1 MIAVMQNMAFG
12 ASVGLA
18 GPGQPNA
25 VMDPPTVPGDGS
37 FFDVLLQ
44 ADVALD
50 QLPQDGLPEVQES
63 ELLIESS
70 TNISLL
76 PFFISALIG
85 PSPAP
90 GMVVA
95 DVFLPVAAD
104 QVAIPELQTG
114 DMTAG
119 VKVPPVAENAIVADQ
134 GPQTSTAVATL
145 IGASN
150 VVKNDLPVTEVSVDP
165 IAAPNAP
172 TRPAMAAQGLDR
184 DAATPATTPLSVDPS
199 VAPPPIQQTFDPV
212 ALEGEKGLALGKAP
226 DARSVVTAI
235 NATPDAAVF
244 HPNTPALDGS
254 IPSANAYPARPALEP
269 APTQH
274 VAAPDAAP
282 QVSVA
287 EAIWRQKW
295 DANIPAQSTIADPVA
310 RPQKPTPS
318 LAGLMPEMPREP
330 LAQSPDTPIKAEKS
344 LPSAEAKSAV
354 NPMPEQTAPLVTKSR
369 GTKHQD
375 PAVIEMPVKAGA
387 GQAGAAQAGSGQSG
401 SGQAAPDPISIIPVE
416 TGLLPSLGPTAPS
429 SAPISGA
436 PIPIAPPAPVAAS
449 NLAPA
454 IVEMARM
461 GKDGPIELA
470 LAPEELGR
478 LTISLRQE
486 GDFVRVSMITER
498 PETLDLLRRHAG
510 DLLADLRQSGFSGAS
525 FSFGQSGQDQ
535 TQQFADRTFDAEDA
549 APAQSTPLDF
559 KQSTPSLPHQG
570 AGLDLR
576 F

>member
-1 MIAVMQNMAFG
+1 MIAVMQSMAFG

-50 QLPQDGLPEVQES
+50 QLPQDGLPEVQDS

-95 DVFLPVAAD
+95 DVSVPVAAD

-114 DMTAG
+114 DVTAG

-145 IGASN
+145 IGPSN
-150 VVKNDLPVTEVSVDP
+150 VVKNDLLVTEVSDDP

-172 TRPAMAAQGLDR
+172 ARPAMAAQGLDR

-199 VAPPPIQQTFDPV
+199 VAPPPIRQTFVPV

-226 DARSVVTAI
+226 DVRSIVTAI

-244 HPNTPALDGS
+244 HRNTPALDDS
-254 IPSANAYPARPALEP
+254 IPSANAYPVRPALEP

-274 VAAPDAAP
+274 VAAANAAP

-310 RPQKPTPS
+310 KPQKPAPS
-318 LAGLMPEMPREP
+318 LAGLMPDMPREP

-344 LPSAEAKSAV
+344 LPSAEAKSAF

-375 PAVIEMPVKAGA
+375 PAVIEMPVINRAGRAGA
-387 GQAGAAQAGSGQSG
+387 GQAGSA
-401 SGQAAPDPISIIPVE
+401 QAAPDPTSIIPAE
-416 TGLLPSLGPTAPS
+416 TGLIPSLGPTAPS

-436 PIPIAPPAPVAAS
+436 PIPIASPAPVAAS

-535 TQQFADRTFDAEDA
+535 TQQFADRTFDDEDA